1 MRRLIFLSVLSAVMF
16 AGVARASYSVFDP
29 AAQEPPKS
37 LLRSL
42 LGPKANEFSYDK
54 RMIAAAEIAA
64 ARAFGSSRYC
74 CWRYVK
80 EALVEARVID
90 SYPKTRY
97 AKEAASELEGA
108 FGFKK
113 LPVSDPYK
121 APPGSVLVYGG
132 AGPGHI
138 ELRSP
143 LGFVSDFI
151 SPKPSNLPLI
161 GIYVKPKS

>member
-1 MRRLIFLSVLSAVMF
+1 MLP
-16 AGVARASYSVFDP
+16 ARASYSLFDFGES
-29 AAQEPPKS
+29 EPKKS
-37 LLRSL
+37 FLKSL
-42 LGPKANEFSYDK
+42 LGPRAAEFSYDK

-64 ARAFGSSRYC
+64 SRAFSSSHYS

-80 EALVEARVID
+80 EALVSARVID

-97 AKEAASELEGA
+97 AKEAASELQNA
-108 FGFKK
+108 FGFQK

-121 APPGSVLVYGG
+121 APPGAVLVYGG

-151 SPKPSNLPLI
+151 SPKPSNLPLL
-161 GIYVKPKS
+161 GVFVKPKS

>member
-1 MRRLIFLSVLSAVMF
+1 MRRLIFCSAFVLAVSLLP
-16 AGVARASYSVFDP
+16 ARASYSLFDSG
-29 AAQEPPKS
+29 ESETKKS
-37 LLRSL
+37 FLKNL
-42 LGPKANEFSYDK
+42 LGPRAGEFSYDK

-64 ARAFGSSRYC
+64 SRAYSSSRYS

-80 EALVEARVID
+80 EALVSAHVID

-97 AKEAASELEGA
+97 AKEAASELQSS
-108 FGFKK
+108 FGFQK
-113 LPVSDPYK
+113 LPVQDPYK
-121 APPGSVLVYGG
+121 APTGAVLVYGG
-132 AGPGHI
+132 TGPGHI

-161 GIYVKPKS
+161 GVFVKPKS